1 MRTIIG
7 LAALARS
14 GKDTV
19 ASMLLSIPGVAA
31 FALADPLKMG
41 CQALFGLTDAEAWQD
56 DIKEE
61 TIELW
66 GRSPREFFQTVGTE
80 WMRHHNADHWLM
92 RAAREINPPER
103 PKPPATPANLSVPD
117 APFLLAAQA
126 IFDFSDDQIWNSGS
140 YTTLDSYWGLSP
152 ADAVALLK
160 RHAYDLYPDFD
171 ALRSHRPVSKPTP
184 RGQIPANA
192 RTIIFKDIR
201 FENEAAF
208 LRAHNGEIWHITRP
222 NLQKI
227 NAHSSEHGVAQAPG
241 DLHLINDGTLED
253 LKARVAE
260 AWQSHVQR
268 QSPTKNN
275 TEANSETGT
284 TGGRN

>member
-66 GRSPREFFQTVGTE
+66 GRSPRAFFQTVGTE
-80 WMRHHNADHWLM
+80 WMRHHNAEHWLM

-103 PKPPATPANLSVPD
+103 PQSPAAPADLGAPD

-126 IFDFSDDQIWNSGS
+126 IFDFSDGQIWNSEL
-140 YTTLDSYWGLSP
+140 YTTLDS
-152 ADAVALLK
+152 
-160 RHAYDLYPDFD
+160 
-171 ALRSHRPVSKPTP
+171 
-184 RGQIPANA
+184 
-192 RTIIFKDIR
+192 
-201 FENEAAF
+201 
-208 LRAHNGEIWHITRP
+208 
-222 NLQKI
+222 
-227 NAHSSEHGVAQAPG
+227 
-241 DLHLINDGTLED
+241 
-253 LKARVAE
+253 
-260 AWQSHVQR
+260 
-268 QSPTKNN
+268 
-275 TEANSETGT
+275 
-284 TGGRN
+284 